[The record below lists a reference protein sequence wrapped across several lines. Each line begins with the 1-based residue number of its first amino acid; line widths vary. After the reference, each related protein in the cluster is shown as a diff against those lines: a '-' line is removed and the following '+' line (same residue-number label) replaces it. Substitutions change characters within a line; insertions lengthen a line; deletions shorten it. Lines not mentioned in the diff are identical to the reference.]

1 MVKIISYIFAF
12 LIMLNLFFVS
22 ASSITSAK
30 LVELRLNIQKDQI
43 MNYELSS
50 KALKSKLRQIF
61 LDKDNFNNEIK
72 INILES
78 SILNSNIQDN
88 NFELTSLEK
97 IGLLLVNGVRFI
109 SFKPVIDL
117 SSNKRN
123 TILLQYAFYQERTRR
138 YKDASDKYK
147 ELEKLLPNDS
157 DEYAFVLLHDGFCLS
172 MLGFNTEANF
182 QLDKVYNLFPGT
194 HYSEN
199 AKLLMNF
206 LKESEQNKE
215 SLLSLKSNPV
225 LYTKN
230 LYLNGS
236 YEDALKELERLPKL
250 TKDLSFI
257 KARSLEELGKT
268 QIAIEEYIPL
278 AKQNENQEIAIKA
291 NRRLLLLSNYYS
303 ENKELA
309 KISEKNAI
317 NLGDRDAVKT
327 IVESKEYKQET
338 KVIQIIQ
345 SNDFNEPD
353 LEKLKTEVKQ
363 ELEIYSKSLDKIV
376 SKELILT
383 DDKEIKSNQTEV
395 VPIEKLEVKNHEIF
409 IPKSFE
415 AMLSDG
421 RIITAN
427 EIEFDSENGTA
438 KILTANFPIKTPIDN
453 LDTIRIAI
461 PKGKTLNNPIK
472 LTLKSGKTLTGR
484 IVIFKSPKLKL
495 EYSNKSEELKS
506 ELIPLKEINN
516 LKLL

>member
-1 MVKIISYIFAF
+1 MIKIISYISAF
-12 LIMLNLFFVS
+12 LIILNLFFVS

-88 NFELTSLEK
+88 NFELTSFEK
-97 IGLLLVNGVRFI
+97 VGLFLVNGVRFI

-147 ELEKLLPNDS
+147 ELEKLLPNDT

-172 MLGFNTEANF
+172 MLGLNTDANF

-199 AKLLMNF
+199 AKLLMDF
-206 LKESEQNKE
+206 LKETELKKE
-215 SLLSLKSNPV
+215 SLVSLKSNPV
-225 LYTKN
+225 LYSKN

-236 YEDALKELERLPKL
+236 YEDVLKELEKMPKL

-268 QIAIEEYIPL
+268 QVAIEEYIPL

-317 NLGDRDAVKT
+317 NLGDKEAVKT
-327 IVESKEYKQET
+327 IVESKDYKQET

-353 LEKLKTEVKQ
+353 LAKLKTEVKK

-376 SKELILT
+376 SQEIVSV
-383 DDKEIKSNQTEV
+383 DENEIKSKQSEIL
-395 VPIEKLEVKNHEIF
+395 PIDKIEDKNHEIF

-415 AMLSDG
+415 AILSDG

-427 EIEFDSENGTA
+427 EIEFDSESSNA

-472 LTLKSGKTLTGR
+472 LILKNGKTLSGR
-484 IVIFKSPKLKL
+484 QVTFKIPKVKL
-495 EYSNKSEELKS
+495 EYSNKSEEIKS
-506 ELIPLKEINN
+506 ELIPIREINY
-516 LKLL
+516 LKL